1 MKEAD
6 DIAILV
12 EQHAKEI
19 WALKQELSKASQD
32 LTVLHGTK
40 GVVVSLSNELT
51 RMRKRAEEAEKNRP
65 LDTMDEVAYRELQA
79 ENEKLKKRA
88 HDAEGETSIVKAI
101 GTNSPEMKELKAR
114 VKELDNSLAIAL
126 EINESHQ
133 RYNGKLQTR
142 LTEVEE
148 DNKKLSHQVEDKIGT
163 LREKGLM

>member
-12 EQHAKEI
+12 EQHAKEV
-19 WALKQELSKASQD
+19 WALKQELSKASQE

-51 RMRKRAEEAEKNRP
+51 RMRKRVEEAKKNRP

-88 HDAEGETSIVKAI
+88 QEAEGETSIVKGI
-101 GTNSPEMKELKAR
+101 GSNSPEMKALKER
-114 VKELDNSLAIAL
+114 GKELDNSLAIAL
-126 EINESHQ
+126 EVNESHQ

-142 LTEVEE
+142 VTELEE
-148 DNKKLSHQVEDKIGT
+148 DNKKLAYQVEDKIDM
-163 LREKGLM
+163 LRKTGGI

>member
-6 DIAILV
+6 DITILV

-40 GVVVSLSNELT
+40 GVVVTLSNELT
-51 RMRKRAEEAEKNRP
+51 RMRKRVEEAKKNRP
-65 LDTMDEVAYRELQA
+65 LNTMDEVAYRELQA

-88 HDAEGETSIVKAI
+88 QEAEGETSIVKGI
-101 GTNSPEMKELKAR
+101 GSNSPEMKALKER

-126 EINESHQ
+126 EVNESHQ
-133 RYNGKLQTR
+133 RYNSKLQTR
-142 LTEVEE
+142 VTELEE
-148 DNKKLSHQVEDKIGT
+148 DNKKLAYQVEDKIDQMRRAG
-163 LREKGLM
+163 GI

>member
-12 EQHAKEI
+12 EQHAKEM
-19 WALKQELSKASQD
+19 WALKQELSKASQE

-40 GVVVSLSNELT
+40 GVVVSLSNQLT
-51 RMRKRAEEAEKNRP
+51 RMRKRAEAAEKNRP
-65 LDTMDEVAYRELQA
+65 LDTMDEVAYRELQR

-88 HDAEGETSIVKAI
+88 QEAEGETSIVKGI
-101 GTNSPEMKELKAR
+101 GTNSPEMKALKER

-148 DNKKLSHQVEDKIGT
+148 DNKKLSKQIEDKIGK
-163 LREKGLM
+163 LREEGLM

>member
-1 MKEAD
+1 MKESD

-19 WALKQELSKASQD
+19 WSLKQELSKASQD

-51 RMRKRAEEAEKNRP
+51 RMRKRAQE
-65 LDTMDEVAYRELQA
+65 
-79 ENEKLKKRA
+79 
-88 HDAEGETSIVKAI
+88 AEGELTIIKGI
-101 GTNSPEMKELKAR
+101 GNTSPEIKELQAR

-126 EINESHQ
+126 EVNEKHQ
-133 RYNGKLQTR
+133 RYNGRLQTR

-148 DNKKLSHQVEDKIGT
+148 DNKKLSQQVEDKIGR
-163 LREKGLM
+163 LREKGLI

>member
-1 MKEAD
+1 MKESE

-19 WALKQELSKASQD
+19 WALKQELSKASQE

-40 GVVVSLSNELT
+40 GVVVTLSNELT
-51 RMRKRAEEAEKNRP
+51 RMRKQVEEAKKNRP
-65 LDTMDEVAYRELQA
+65 LDTMDEVAYRELQR

-88 HDAEGETSIVKAI
+88 QESEGENSIVKGI
-101 GTNSPEMKELKAR
+101 GTNSPEMKALKER

-148 DNKKLSHQVEDKIGT
+148 DNKKLSHQVEDKIGL

>member
-1 MKEAD
+1 MKESE

-40 GVVVSLSNELT
+40 GVVVTLSNELT
-51 RMRKRAEEAEKNRP
+51 RMRKRVEETEKNRP

-88 HDAEGETSIVKAI
+88 QEAEGETSIVKAV
-101 GTNSPEMKELKAR
+101 GANSPEMKALKER

-126 EINESHQ
+126 EINEKHQ

-148 DNKKLSHQVEDKIGT
+148 DNKKLSHQVEDKINI
-163 LREKGLM
+163 LRKAGL